1 MTQNEQ
7 IKNILK
13 IRPLTQLEAF
23 QLGIG
28 RLAAR
33 IQELRAEGLPI
44 SSEQVCVHKANGKLA
59 RIAKYSMGA

>member
-13 IRPLTQLEAF
+13 QRPLTQLEAF

-28 RLAAR
+28 RIAAR
-33 IQELRAEGLPI
+33 IKELRDEGLSI
-44 SSEQVCVHKANGKLA
+44 SAEKICVCKANGKLA
-59 RIAKYSMGA
+59 RVAKYSMVA

>member
-13 IRPLTQLEAF
+13 LRPLTQFEAF

-33 IQELRAEGLPI
+33 INELRAEGLAI
-44 SSEQVCVHKANGKLA
+44 SSEQVSVFKANGKLA
-59 RIAKYSMGA
+59 RVAKYSIGA